1 MRFYPVVAK
10 SDRRRIV
17 AAVTGE
23 DGARMAATL
32 ATYINR
38 HAGDAVVKV
47 GDAFDSDTAG
57 VLYVGE
63 RAIPVNPS
71 YGVKRDPNRVMLSA
85 LVADAT
91 APRATRAAKATAK
104 TTGTGNADTGAVAK
118 PRTRA
123 AKAKTTGAGPVATA
137 GATRTRAKAGAN
149 A

>member
-23 DGARMAATL
+23 DGARMAETL
-32 ATYINR
+32 ATYVNR

-47 GDAFDSDTAG
+47 GDAFDSDVAG

-91 APRATRAAKATAK
+91 APRATRAAKTTAK
-104 TTGTGNADTGAVAK
+104 ADTGTRATKADTGTVAK
-118 PRTRA
+118 PRTR
-123 AKAKTTGAGPVATA
+123 
-137 GATRTRAKAGAN
+137 ATRTRAKAGTSA
-149 A
+149 